1 MEAAGEAVAAA
12 AAGQPRA
19 PAAFVAPL
27 QPEAAAAAVV
37 LPERLQRR
45 EAERQQGVERQRQ
58 KKEAQ
63 VVKEEQ
69 SEFFVAAFA
78 REREA
83 VEALLA
89 AGPLEEA
96 AARLQGLQKLLTE
109 SVRFLA
115 PYEVRQGQEAVARLQ
130 ADLAARRQQLQ
141 PKKKFAFRALKK
153 EAAPGSKPPPAE
165 SAEPARPAAAPAP
178 GHGPAEGEAGGPPLC
193 GFSGAEA
200 QELELGPAE
209 LRQRDV
215 VLSELRGCRV
225 RLRGNANTL
234 RVRDCRGC
242 TVLCGPVSTSVLVDG
257 CSDCLLVLACQQLR
271 THRTRDSR
279 FYVQVTSRAV
289 IEDCAKVSFAPYTWS
304 YAGIERDFE
313 SSGLDRNRNNWNL
326 VDDFDW
332 LATDKPSPNWSL
344 IPERERIS
352 CWD

>member
-1 MEAAGEAVAAA
+1 MEAAREGT
-12 AAGQPRA
+12 
-19 PAAFVAPL
+19 AAFTAAL

-45 EAERQQGVERQRQ
+45 EAERQQGVEQQRQ
-58 KKEAQ
+58 KKKAQ

-78 REREA
+78 QEREA
-83 VEALLA
+83 VEALLV
-89 AGPLEEA
+89 AGLLEEA

-115 PYEVRQGQEAVARLQ
+115 PYEVRQGQETVARLQ
-130 ADLAARRQQLQ
+130 VDLAAQRQRLQ

-153 EAAPGSKPPPAE
+153 EAAPGSEPRP
-165 SAEPARPAAAPAP
+165 AEPARPAAAEPAP
-178 GHGPAEGEAGGPPLC
+178 GHGLAEGESDGPPLC
-193 GFSGAEA
+193 GFSGAEDE
-200 QELELGPAE
+200 ELELGPAE
-209 LRQRDV
+209 LLQRDV

-242 TVLCGPVSTSVLVDG
+242 TVLCGPISTSAVVDG

-271 THRTRDSR
+271 THRTRDSQ

-289 IEDCAKVSFAPYTWS
+289 IEDCTKVSFAPYSWS
-304 YAGIERDFE
+304 YAGIEKDFE
-313 SSGLDRNRNNWNL
+313 SSGLDRNKNNWNL
-326 VDDFDW
+326 VDDFNW

-344 IPERERIS
+344 IPEQERIS
-352 CWD
+352 FWD

>member
-1 MEAAGEAVAAA
+1 MEAAGEAAAA
-12 AAGQPRA
+12 EELRG

-27 QPEAAAAAVV
+27 QPEMAAAV

-69 SEFFVAAFA
+69 SEFLVAAFA

-109 SVRFLA
+109 SVRFLP
-115 PYEVRQGQEAVARLQ
+115 PYEVRQGQETVARLQ
-130 ADLAARRQQLQ
+130 GDLAARRQQLQ

-153 EAAPGSKPPPAE
+153 EAAPGSEPRP
-165 SAEPARPAAAPAP
+165 AEPARPAPAAPAP
-178 GHGPAEGEAGGPPLC
+178 GCGPAEGEAGGPPLC
-193 GFSGAEA
+193 GFSGAEEQA
-200 QELELGPAE
+200 LELGPAE
-209 LRQRDV
+209 LLQRDV
-215 VLSELRGCRV
+215 VLAGLRGCRV

-257 CSDCLLVLACQQLR
+257 CRDCLLVLACQQLR

-289 IEDCAKVSFAPYTWS
+289 IEDCTEVSFAPYTWS
-304 YAGIERDFE
+304 YPGIEGDFQ

-332 LATDKPSPNWSL
+332 LATDEPSPNWSL
-344 IPERERIS
+344 IPEHERIS

>member
-1 MEAAGEAVAAA
+1 MEAAAGETAA
-12 AAGQPRA
+12 A
-19 PAAFVAPL
+19 PAAFMAPL
-27 QPEAAAAAVV
+27 QPEAAAAAAVV

-69 SEFFVAAFA
+69 SEFFLAAFA

-130 ADLAARRQQLQ
+130 GDLAARRQQLQ
-141 PKKKFAFRALKK
+141 PKKKFAFRTLKK
-153 EAAPGSKPPPAE
+153 EAAPGSEPRP
-165 SAEPARPAAAPAP
+165 AEPARPEPAAPAP
-178 GHGPAEGEAGGPPLC
+178 GHGPAEGEEVGPPLC
-193 GFSGAEA
+193 GFSGAEDEA
-200 QELELGPAE
+200 LELGPAE
-209 LRQRDV
+209 LLQRDV

-271 THRTRDSR
+271 THRTRNSR

-289 IEDCAKVSFAPYTWS
+289 IEDCTKVSFAPYTWS
-304 YAGIERDFE
+304 YPGIERDFE
-313 SSGLDRNRNNWNL
+313 SSGLDRKRNNWNL

-344 IPERERIS
+344 IPEQERIS

>member
-1 MEAAGEAVAAA
+1 MAAPGEAVAAA
-12 AAGQPRA
+12 AAA
-19 PAAFVAPL
+19 PS
-27 QPEAAAAAVV
+27 QPEVAAGSAASAVV

-69 SEFFVAAFA
+69 SEFFLATFA

-89 AGPLEEA
+89 AGTLEEA
-96 AARLQGLQKLLTE
+96 AARLQALQKLLTG

-115 PYEVRQGQEAVARLQ
+115 PYEVRQGQETVARLQ
-130 ADLAARRQQLQ
+130 GDLAARRQQLQ

-153 EAAPGSKPPPAE
+153 ETAPGSAPRPAEPASPAPAAPG
-165 SAEPARPAAAPAP
+165 P
-178 GHGPAEGEAGGPPLC
+178 GLAEGESGGPPLC
-193 GFSGAEA
+193 GFSGAQDE
-200 QELELGPAE
+200 ELELGPAE
-209 LRQRDV
+209 LLQQDV
-215 VLSELRGCRV
+215 LLSELRGCRV
-225 RLRGNANTL
+225 RLRGNPNTL

-257 CSDCLLVLACQQLR
+257 CSDCLLALACQQLR
-271 THRTRDSR
+271 THRTRDCR
-279 FYVQVTSRAV
+279 VYVQVTSRAV
-289 IEDCAKVSFAPYTWS
+289 IEACSEVSFAPYSWS
-304 YAGIERDFE
+304 YPGIERDFE
-313 SSGLDRNRNNWNL
+313 SSGLDKNSNNWNL

-332 LATDKPSPNWSL
+332 LATDRPSPNWSL
-344 IPERERIS
+344 IPEQERIT

>member
-1 MEAAGEAVAAA
+1 MEAAGAAEAGGAA
-12 AAGQPRA
+12 P
-19 PAAFVAPL
+19 P
-27 QPEAAAAAVV
+27 QPEMAAAVA

-63 VVKEEQ
+63 VVKEER
-69 SEFFVAAFA
+69 SEFFVAAFS

-83 VEALLA
+83 AEALLA
-89 AGPLEEA
+89 AGRLEEA

-130 ADLAARRQQLQ
+130 ADLAARHRELR

-153 EAAPGSKPPPAE
+153 EAAPGSAPRP
-165 SAEPARPAAAPAP
+165 AEPARPAAAAPAP
-178 GHGPAEGEAGGPPLC
+178 GPAEGEPGGPPPC
-193 GFSGAEA
+193 GFSGAEGA
-200 QELELGPAE
+200 ELELGPAE
-209 LRQRDV
+209 LLQRDV

-225 RLRGNANTL
+225 QLRGNANAL
-234 RVRDCRGC
+234 RVRDCRSC
-242 TVLCGPVSTSVLVDG
+242 TVLCGPVSTSALVDG
-257 CSDCLLVLACQQLR
+257 CSDCLLVVACQQLR

-289 IEDCAKVSFAPYTWS
+289 IEDCTKVSFAPYAWS
-304 YAGIERDFE
+304 YPGIERDFE

-344 IPERERIS
+344 IPEQERIS

>member
-1 MEAAGEAVAAA
+1 MEAAGEAAA
-12 AAGQPRA
+12 AAGT
-19 PAAFVAPL
+19 AAFVAPL

-89 AGPLEEA
+89 AGRLEEA

-130 ADLAARRQQLQ
+130 GDVAARRQQLQ

-153 EAAPGSKPPPAE
+153 EAAPGSGPRP
-165 SAEPARPAAAPAP
+165 AEPAAPAH
-178 GHGPAEGEAGGPPLC
+178 GHGPAEGEPGGPPLC
-193 GFSGAEA
+193 GFSGAEDE
-200 QELELGPAE
+200 ELELGPAE
-209 LRQRDV
+209 LLQRDV
-215 VLSELRGCRV
+215 VLSGLRGCRV

-242 TVLCGPVSTSVLVDG
+242 TLLCGPVSTSVLVDG
-257 CSDCLLVLACQQLR
+257 CSDCVLVLACQQLR
-271 THRTRDSR
+271 NHSTRNSQ
-279 FYVQVTSRAV
+279 FYVQVTSRVV
-289 IEDCAKVSFAPYTWS
+289 IEDCAKVSFAPYGWS
-304 YAGIERDFE
+304 YPGIERDFE
-313 SSGLDRNRNNWNL
+313 SSGLDRNRNNWNV
-326 VDDFDW
+326 VDDFNW

-344 IPERERIS
+344 IPEQERIS

>member
-1 MEAAGEAVAAA
+1 MEAAGEAEA
-12 AAGQPRA
+12 RA
-19 PAAFVAPL
+19 TLAAPL
-27 QPEAAAAAVV
+27 GPEMAAAAVV

-69 SEFFVAAFA
+69 SEFVVAALA

-89 AGPLEEA
+89 AGPPEEA
-96 AARLQGLQKLLTE
+96 AARLQGLQRLLTE
-109 SVRFLA
+109 SVRFLP

-130 ADLAARRQQLQ
+130 GELAARRRELQ

-153 EAAPGSKPPPAE
+153 EAAAGSAPRP
-165 SAEPARPAAAPAP
+165 AEPARPAAP
-178 GHGPAEGEAGGPPLC
+178 GPGPGPAEGEAVGPPLC
-193 GFSGAEA
+193 GFSGAE
-200 QELELGPAE
+200 EEDLELGPAE
-209 LRQRDV
+209 LLQRDV
-215 VLSELRGCRV
+215 VLSQLRGCRV

-271 THRTRDSR
+271 THRTRDCR

-289 IEDCAKVSFAPYTWS
+289 IEGCIDVSFAPYTWS
-304 YAGIERDFE
+304 YPGIERDFE

-332 LATDKPSPNWSL
+332 LATDRPSPNWRL
-344 IPERERIS
+344 ISEQERIS

>member
-1 MEAAGEAVAAA
+1 MEAAGEAP
-12 AAGQPRA
+12 G
-19 PAAFVAPL
+19 AFVAPL

-69 SEFFVAAFA
+69 SEFVVAAFA

-130 ADLAARRQQLQ
+130 GDLAARRQQLQ

-153 EAAPGSKPPPAE
+153 EAAPGSEPRP
-165 SAEPARPAAAPAP
+165 AEPARPAAAAP
-178 GHGPAEGEAGGPPLC
+178 DPGPDPGPAEGEPGGPPLC
-193 GFSGAEA
+193 GFSGAEDE
-200 QELELGPAE
+200 ELELGPAE
-209 LRQRDV
+209 LLQRDV
-215 VLSELRGCRV
+215 VLCGLRGCRV

-242 TVLCGPVSTSVLVDG
+242 TVLCGPVSTSALVDG

-289 IEDCAKVSFAPYTWS
+289 IEDCTRVSFAPYAWS
-304 YAGIERDFE
+304 YPGIERDFE
-313 SSGLDRNRNNWNL
+313 SSGLDRSRNNWNL

-344 IPERERIS
+344 IPAEERIT

>member
-1 MEAAGEAVAAA
+1 MAAPGEAAAVAALTQTEV
-12 AAGQPRA
+12 AAGS
-19 PAAFVAPL
+19 AAS
-27 QPEAAAAAVV
+27 AVV

-69 SEFFVAAFA
+69 SEFFLATFA

-89 AGPLEEA
+89 AGTLEEA
-96 AARLQGLQKLLTE
+96 AARLQALQKLLTG

-115 PYEVRQGQEAVARLQ
+115 PYEVRQGQETVARLQ
-130 ADLAARRQQLQ
+130 GDLAARRQQLQ

-153 EAAPGSKPPPAE
+153 EAAPGSAPRP
-165 SAEPARPAAAPAP
+165 AEPAPPAPAAP
-178 GHGPAEGEAGGPPLC
+178 GLGLAEGESGGPPLC
-193 GFSGAEA
+193 GFSGAQDE
-200 QELELGPAE
+200 ELELGPAE
-209 LRQRDV
+209 LLQQDV
-215 VLSELRGCRV
+215 LLSELRGCRV
-225 RLRGNANTL
+225 RLRGNPNTL

-257 CSDCLLVLACQQLR
+257 CSDCLLALACQQLR
-271 THRTRDSR
+271 THRTRDCR
-279 FYVQVTSRAV
+279 VYVQVTSRAV
-289 IEDCAKVSFAPYTWS
+289 IEACSGVSFAPYSWS
-304 YAGIERDFE
+304 YPGIERDFE
-313 SSGLDRNRNNWNL
+313 SSGLDRNSNNWNL

-332 LATDKPSPNWSL
+332 LATDKSSPNWSL
-344 IPERERIS
+344 IPEQERMT

>member
-1 MEAAGEAVAAA
+1 M
-12 AAGQPRA
+12 
-19 PAAFVAPL
+19 APL
-27 QPEAAAAAVV
+27 QPEVAAAAVV

-69 SEFFVAAFA
+69 SEFFLAAFA

-83 VEALLA
+83 VEELLA
-89 AGPLEEA
+89 AGRLEEA

-109 SVRFLA
+109 SVRF
-115 PYEVRQGQEAVARLQ
+115 PP
-130 ADLAARRQQLQ
+130 
-141 PKKKFAFRALKK
+141 PKKD
-153 EAAPGSKPPPAE
+153 AAPGGAPRPAEPPPP
-165 SAEPARPAAAPAP
+165 EPAAPAP
-178 GHGPAEGEAGGPPLC
+178 GRRPAEGEEVGPPLC
-193 GFSGAEA
+193 GFGGAEGE
-200 QELELGPAE
+200 ELELGPAE
-209 LRQRDV
+209 LLQRDV

-289 IEDCAKVSFAPYTWS
+289 IEDCTKVSFAPYTWS
-304 YAGIERDFE
+304 YPGIERDFE

-344 IPERERIS
+344 IPEQERIS
-352 CWD
+352 SWD

>member
-1 MEAAGEAVAAA
+1 AVEL
-12 AAGQPRA
+12 GVS
-19 PAAFVAPL
+19 AAFVASL
-27 QPEAAAAAVV
+27 QPETAATVV

-45 EAERQQGVERQRQ
+45 EAERQEGVERQRQ

-78 REREA
+78 QERKA
-83 VEALLA
+83 VEELIA
-89 AGPLEEA
+89 AGQLEEA
-96 AARLQGLQKLLTE
+96 TARLQGLQKLLTE

-130 ADLAARRQQLQ
+130 ADLAAQRQQLQ

-153 EAAPGSKPPPAE
+153 EGAPGRE
-165 SAEPARPAAAPAP
+165 SRPAEPAWPAVATRAPD
-178 GHGPAEGEAGGPPLC
+178 HGTAEGELSGAPLC
-193 GFSGAEA
+193 GFSGVEDE
-200 QELELGPAE
+200 ELELGPPE
-209 LRQRDV
+209 LLQRDV

-234 RVRDCRGC
+234 RVRDCRSC

-257 CSDCLLVLACQQLR
+257 CSDCVLVLACQQLR

-289 IEDCAKVSFAPYTWS
+289 IEDCTKVSFAPYTWS
-304 YAGIERDFE
+304 YSGIEGDFE

-344 IPERERIS
+344 IPEQERIS

>member
-1 MEAAGEAVAAA
+1 AEELR
-12 AAGQPRA
+12 P

-27 QPEAAAAAVV
+27 KPEMAAATVV

-96 AARLQGLQKLLTE
+96 AACLQGLQKLLTE

-130 ADLAARRQQLQ
+130 GDLAARRQQLQ

-153 EAAPGSKPPPAE
+153 EAAPGSEPRP
-165 SAEPARPAAAPAP
+165 AEPAQPAAAASAP
-178 GHGPAEGEAGGPPLC
+178 GHGPAEGEPGGPPLC
-193 GFSGAEA
+193 GFSSAEGE
-200 QELELGPAE
+200 ELELGPAE
-209 LRQRDV
+209 LLQRDV

-225 RLRGNANTL
+225 RLCGNPNTL

-257 CSDCLLVLACQQLR
+257 CSDCILVLACQQLR

-289 IEDCAKVSFAPYTWS
+289 IEDCTKVSFAPYAWS
-304 YAGIERDFE
+304 YPGIERDFE
-313 SSGLDRNRNNWNL
+313 SSGLDRNRNNWNQ

-344 IPERERIS
+344 IPEQERIS

>member
-1 MEAAGEAVAAA
+1 
-12 AAGQPRA
+12 
-19 PAAFVAPL
+19 
-27 QPEAAAAAVV
+27 V

-89 AGPLEEA
+89 AGPVEEA

-115 PYEVRQGQEAVARLQ
+115 PYEVRQAQETVARLQ
-130 ADLAARRQQLQ
+130 GNLAARRQQLQ
-141 PKKKFAFRALKK
+141 PKKN
-153 EAAPGSKPPPAE
+153 G
-165 SAEPARPAAAPAP
+165 
-178 GHGPAEGEAGGPPLC
+178 AEGE
-193 GFSGAEA
+193 
-200 QELELGPAE
+200 ELELGPAE
-209 LRQRDV
+209 LLQRDV
-215 VLSELRGCRV
+215 ELSELRGCRV

-257 CSDCLLVLACQQLR
+257 CSDCVLVLACQQLR
-271 THRTRDSR
+271 THRTRDCR

-289 IEDCAKVSFAPYTWS
+289 VEGCAKVFFAPYSWS
-304 YAGIERDFE
+304 YPGIERDFE
-313 SSGLDRNRNNWNL
+313 SSGLDRSRNNWNQ

-332 LATDKPSPNWSL
+332 LAIDKPSPNWSL
-344 IPERERIS
+344 IPEEERIG

>member
-1 MEAAGEAVAAA
+1 MEAAGEAPAAFPAPLQAEVAAA
-12 AAGQPRA
+12 A
-19 PAAFVAPL
+19 
-27 QPEAAAAAVV
+27 V
-37 LPERLQRR
+37 LPERLRRR

-96 AARLQGLQKLLTE
+96 SARLQGLQKLLTE

-130 ADLAARRQQLQ
+130 GDLAARRQQLQ

-153 EAAPGSKPPPAE
+153 EAAPGSEPRP
-165 SAEPARPAAAPAP
+165 AEPARPAAAAPAP
-178 GHGPAEGEAGGPPLC
+178 GYGPAEGEAGGPPLC
-193 GFSGAEA
+193 GFSGAEDE
-200 QELELGPAE
+200 ELELGPAE
-209 LRQRDV
+209 LLQRDV

-225 RLRGNANTL
+225 LLRGNANTL
-234 RVRDCRGC
+234 RMRDCRGC
-242 TVLCGPVSTSVLVDG
+242 TVLCGPVSTSALVDG

-271 THRTRDSR
+271 SHRTRDCR

-289 IEDCAKVSFAPYTWS
+289 IEDCTKISFAPYAWS
-304 YAGIERDFE
+304 YPGIERDFE

-344 IPERERIS
+344 IPEQERIS
-352 CWD
+352 RWD

>member
-1 MEAAGEAVAAA
+1 MAAPGEAAGAGAVPQPEG
-12 AAGQPRA
+12 AAG
-19 PAAFVAPL
+19 
-27 QPEAAAAAVV
+27 AAAAVV

-69 SEFFVAAFA
+69 SEFFLAAFA

-89 AGPLEEA
+89 AGALEEA
-96 AARLQGLQKLLTE
+96 AARLQALQKLLTG

-115 PYEVRQGQEAVARLQ
+115 SYEVRQGQEAVARLQ
-130 ADLAARRQQLQ
+130 GDLAARRQQLQ

-153 EAAPGSKPPPAE
+153 EAAPGSAPRPAEPVPPA
-165 SAEPARPAAAPAP
+165 PAAP
-178 GHGPAEGEAGGPPLC
+178 GPGLAEGESGGEPLC
-193 GFSGAEA
+193 GFSGAEDA
-200 QELELGPAE
+200 ELELGPAE

-215 VLSELRGCRV
+215 LLSELRGCRV
-225 RLRGNANTL
+225 RLRGNPNTL

-242 TVLCGPVSTSVLVDG
+242 TVLCGPVSTSVMVDG
-257 CSDCLLVLACQQLR
+257 CRDCLLALACQQLR
-271 THRTRDSR
+271 THRTRDCR

-289 IEDCAKVSFAPYTWS
+289 IEGCSEVSFAPYYWS
-304 YAGIERDFE
+304 YPGIEGDFE
-313 SSGLDRNRNNWNL
+313 SSGLDRDSNNWNL

-344 IPERERIS
+344 IPEQERIT

>member
-1 MEAAGEAVAAA
+1 MDAAGEAAAA
-12 AAGQPRA
+12 AEELRA

-27 QPEAAAAAVV
+27 QPGTAAAAVV

-45 EAERQQGVERQRQ
+45 EAERQQGVQRQRQ

-63 VVKEEQ
+63 AVKEER

-130 ADLAARRQQLQ
+130 GDLAARRQQLQ
-141 PKKKFAFRALKK
+141 PKKKFAFRALKR
-153 EAAPGSKPPPAE
+153 EAAAGSEPRP
-165 SAEPARPAAAPAP
+165 AEPARPATTAPAP
-178 GHGPAEGEAGGPPLC
+178 GHGPAEGQPGGPPLC
-193 GFSGAEA
+193 GFSGAEG
-200 QELELGPAE
+200 EDLELGPAE
-209 LRQRDV
+209 LLQRDV
-215 VLSELRGCRV
+215 VLAGLRGCRV

-257 CSDCLLVLACQQLR
+257 CGDCLLVVACQQLR

-289 IEDCAKVSFAPYTWS
+289 IEDCATVSFAPYTWS
-304 YAGIERDFE
+304 YPGIERDFE
-313 SSGLDRNRNNWNL
+313 SSGLDRNTNNWNL

-344 IPERERIS
+344 IPEQERIS

>member
-1 MEAAGEAVAAA
+1 
-12 AAGQPRA
+12 
-19 PAAFVAPL
+19 
-27 QPEAAAAAVV
+27 V

-69 SEFFVAAFA
+69 SEFFVATFA
-78 REREA
+78 QEREA

-130 ADLAARRQQLQ
+130 GSLAARRQQLQ

-153 EAAPGSKPPPAE
+153 EAAPGSEPRP
-165 SAEPARPAAAPAP
+165 AEPAQPAVATPDP
-178 GHGPAEGEAGGPPLC
+178 GHGPAEGEPGGPPLC
-193 GFSGAEA
+193 GFSGAEGG
-200 QELELGPAE
+200 ELELGPAE
-209 LRQRDV
+209 LLQRDV

-234 RVRDCRGC
+234 RVRDCQHC

-257 CSDCLLVLACQQLR
+257 CSSCLLVVACQQLR

-289 IEDCAKVSFAPYTWS
+289 IEDCTKVSFAPYTWN
-304 YAGIERDFE
+304 YPGIERDFE

-332 LATDKPSPNWSL
+332 LAADKPSPNWSV
-344 IPERERIS
+344 IPEQERIS

>member
-1 MEAAGEAVAAA
+1 REATAPFTAAV
-12 AAGQPRA
+12 
-19 PAAFVAPL
+19 PL
-27 QPEAAAAAVV
+27 EVAAAAVV

-69 SEFFVAAFA
+69 SEFFVAAFVQ
-78 REREA
+78 EREA
-83 VEALLA
+83 VEALLV
-89 AGPLEEA
+89 AGLLEEA

-115 PYEVRQGQEAVARLQ
+115 PYEVRQGQETVARLQ
-130 ADLAARRQQLQ
+130 GDLAAQRQRLQ

-153 EAAPGSKPPPAE
+153 KAAPGSEPRPAE
-165 SAEPARPAAAPAP
+165 PTRSAAAEPAP
-178 GHGPAEGEAGGPPLC
+178 GCGLAEGESDGPPLC
-193 GFSGAEA
+193 GFSGAEDE
-200 QELELGPAE
+200 ELELGPAE
-209 LRQRDV
+209 LLQRDV

-242 TVLCGPVSTSVLVDG
+242 TVLCGPISTSAVVDG

-271 THRTRDSR
+271 THRTRDSQ

-289 IEDCAKVSFAPYTWS
+289 IEDCTKVCFAPYSWS
-304 YAGIERDFE
+304 YPGIENDFE
-313 SSGLDRNRNNWNL
+313 SSGLDRNKNNWNL
-326 VDDFDW
+326 VDDFNW
-332 LATDKPSPNWSL
+332 LVTDKPSPNWSL
-344 IPERERIS
+344 IPEQKRIS